1 MAKKYYAV
9 RKGREIGIF
18 TDWSECEK
26 QIKGYSG
33 AEFKSFLTQEEAQN
47 YVNNTISTIST
58 ESNNNNITSEA
69 IENNHTVQ
77 IYVDGSYS
85 ESCNLA
91 SFGYIILKDNNE
103 IYRHYGIV
111 DNPNVIEMRNVAGEL
126 AGVISA
132 LNWAKD
138 NDITEVIIF
147 YDYEGIEKWITGE
160 WKTKKENTILYKK
173 FIEEIRNKID
183 VIFIKVK
190 AHSGNKYNEL
200 ADTLAKNAILEKTQI
215 NHTCNTS
222 NNLSDNKEFTIID
235 SNNNLDNLITFL
247 QDTCKIETKEVQNG
261 IQYIIKN
268 NDEQFFI
275 TKYKNLKILFQG
287 KPYRIYNDIIIF
299 LSSTENFSNTIK
311 KMNEEFY
318 NFQSKDINLKFYLPK
333 SYNIFPDM
341 LFSIW
346 QPSLLEQP
354 TYTLQD
360 YSMYAFPAL
369 RTLEGSIKYLLT
381 SYGIEIDN
389 KGLKCFDGYEL
400 RDKYRVK
407 IQNKNNKLAEHIEKM
422 YKYYKDNRH
431 PLCHTTA
438 TLLDIKIIENYEDVK
453 RIIREVLELLDEAFD
468 LHNSNG
474 LKQ

>member
-147 YDYEGIEKWITGE
+147 YDQAG
-160 WKTKKENTILYKK
+160 
-173 FIEEIRNKID
+173 R
-183 VIFIKVK
+183 
-190 AHSGNKYNEL
+190 
-200 ADTLAKNAILEKTQI
+200 
-215 NHTCNTS
+215 
-222 NNLSDNKEFTIID
+222 
-235 SNNNLDNLITFL
+235 
-247 QDTCKIETKEVQNG
+247 
-261 IQYIIKN
+261 
-268 NDEQFFI
+268 
-275 TKYKNLKILFQG
+275 
-287 KPYRIYNDIIIF
+287 
-299 LSSTENFSNTIK
+299 
-311 KMNEEFY
+311 
-318 NFQSKDINLKFYLPK
+318 
-333 SYNIFPDM
+333 
-341 LFSIW
+341 
-346 QPSLLEQP
+346 
-354 TYTLQD
+354 
-360 YSMYAFPAL
+360 
-369 RTLEGSIKYLLT
+369 
-381 SYGIEIDN
+381 
-389 KGLKCFDGYEL
+389 KGG
-400 RDKYRVK
+400 RGR
-407 IQNKNNKLAEHIEKM
+407 
-422 YKYYKDNRH
+422 R
-431 PLCHTTA
+431 
-438 TLLDIKIIENYEDVK
+438 
-453 RIIREVLELLDEAFD
+453 
-468 LHNSNG
+468 G
-474 LKQ
+474 G